1 LAYFP
6 SAKRFKSARGTFQHD
21 HFGEGLPT
29 NSEKEPFGEIVK
41 LSTFKSDT
49 LEILL

>member
-6 SAKRFKSARGTFQHD
+6 SAKRFKLARGTSQHD
-21 HFGEGLPT
+21 HFGEGLPI
-29 NSEKEPFGEIVK
+29 NSEKDFFGEIVN
-41 LSTFKSDT
+41 LSIFKSDA